1 MAQDAYRFIK
11 ENAAVLFLD
20 LQQRMVVMERTTRDE

>member
-11 ENAAVLFLD
+11 ENAAKLFTA
-20 LQQRMVVMERTTRDE
+20 LQQRMMLMEEAERGN